1 MDQAAG
7 ARRDDG
13 KLNATMLLT
22 AVDIHIPG
30 YKIIRPIGEGGMAS
44 VFLAVQ
50 TSLERE
56 VALKVMSP
64 ALAANAEFASRFLI
78 EGKITGRL
86 QHPNLVTVYDIG
98 SHNGVYYL
106 AVEYIPGGTL
116 KERLAEGGLSVAE
129 MLDITS
135 DIALGLDFAHQK
147 GFVHRD
153 VKPGNILFRDDG
165 RVVLADF
172 GIAKAMDGSNS
183 STMAGASVGTPNYMS
198 PEQARG
204 ETVNGRSDLYSLGT
218 VLFEML
224 AGHPPY
230 RGGDP
235 FAVALMHVTHPV
247 PQLPA
252 PHEWLQPLI
261 TTLMAKD
268 PAERFSS
275 GAATVEAIHRL
286 LATAPQAASVHQSAP
301 RKVAVG
307 NRLAGG
313 ATTQQRTKL
322 RLAES
327 LEQRAW
333 LLPAAIAGVLAL
345 AVAAW
350 VFWPS
355 PGAGQ
360 LAQDSSAAGQPDVG
374 ARPHGATLS
383 ASFPAQAVGIPLAA
397 SEIENALAQADSY
410 LATGT
415 APDSGGRHLIYPEDD
430 SALFLYQRVLTAQP
444 ENLRAR
450 KGIAA
455 LVAYYR
461 RYAHLACQKQQ
472 WGNCAVI
479 ARLGLQIDPAD
490 GVLVRLDAAAEQGQR
505 GERPSLPELPAE

>member
-1 MDQAAG
+1 
-7 ARRDDG
+7 
-13 KLNATMLLT
+13 MLLT
-22 AVDIHIPG
+22 AVDIDIPG
-30 YKIIRPIGEGGMAS
+30 YTIIRPIGEGGMAS

-64 ALAANAEFASRFLI
+64 ALAANAEFASRFLV
-78 EGKITGRL
+78 EGKITGKL

-98 SHNGVYYL
+98 SHNGIYYL

-116 KERLAEGGLSVAE
+116 KERMAEGGLSVAE

-135 DIALGLDFAHQK
+135 DVALGLDFAHQK

-183 STMAGASVGTPNYMS
+183 STVAGASVGTPNYMS

-247 PQLPA
+247 PQLPE
-252 PHEWLQPLI
+252 PHQWLQPLI

-275 GAATVEAIHRL
+275 GAATVDAIHRL
-286 LATAPQAASVHQSAP
+286 LATAPEAASVHRSSP
-301 RKVAVG
+301 RKLAVG
-307 NRLAGG
+307 NRLGSG

-322 RLAES
+322 RLSENF
-327 LEQRAW
+327 ETRAW
-333 LLPAAIAGVLAL
+333 LLPGAIVGVLAL
-345 AVAAW
+345 AFAAW
-350 VFWPS
+350 AYWPS
-355 PGAGQ
+355 PETGQVAAMPSATGPSNSDGA
-360 LAQDSSAAGQPDVG
+360 DSSGG
-374 ARPHGATLS
+374 TLS
-383 ASFPAQAVGIPLAA
+383 ATFPAQPSGLPMAA
-397 SEIENALAQADSY
+397 DEIENALRQADNY

-415 APDSGGRHLIYPEDD
+415 APESGGRHLIYPDDD
-430 SALFLYQRVLTAQP
+430 SALYLYQRVLATQP
-444 ENLRAR
+444 ENIRAR

-455 LVAYYR
+455 LVSYYR
-461 RYAHLACQKQQ
+461 RYAHLACQKEQ

-479 ARLGLQIDPAD
+479 SGLGLQIDPSDA
-490 GVLVRLDAAAEQGQR
+490 LLARINAAAEQGQR
-505 GERPSLPELPAE
+505 GERPGLPALPAE

>member
-1 MDQAAG
+1 
-7 ARRDDG
+7 
-13 KLNATMLLT
+13 MLLT
-22 AVDIHIPG
+22 AVDINIPG
-30 YKIIRPIGEGGMAS
+30 YTIIRPIGEGGMAS
-44 VFLAVQ
+44 VFLAMQ

-78 EGKITGRL
+78 EGKITGKL

-183 STMAGASVGTPNYMS
+183 STVAGASVGTPNYMS

-247 PQLPA
+247 PQLPE
-252 PHEWLQPLI
+252 PHAWLQPLI
-261 TTLMAKD
+261 TRLMAKD
-268 PAERFSS
+268 PAERYSS

-286 LATAPQAASVHQSAP
+286 LASAPEAASVHQSSP
-301 RKVAVG
+301 RKVASG
-307 NRLAGG
+307 SRLSG

-322 RLAES
+322 RLSES

-333 LLPAAIAGVLAL
+333 LLPAAIAGVVAL

-350 VFWPS
+350 AFWPS
-355 PGAGQ
+355 RDA
-360 LAQDSSAAGQPDVG
+360 AQVAVQSSATTQPHVDVASSSGQ
-374 ARPHGATLS
+374 TLS
-383 ASFPAQAVGIPLAA
+383 ATFPTPATGVPMAA
-397 SEIENALAQADSY
+397 DEIENALTQAENY

-415 APDSGGRHLIYPEDD
+415 APESGGRHLIYPDDD
-430 SALFLYQRVLTAQP
+430 SALYLYQRVLSAQP
-444 ENLRAR
+444 ENSRAR

-455 LVAYYR
+455 LVSYYR
-461 RYAHLACQKQQ
+461 RYAHLACQKEQ

-479 ARLGLQIDPAD
+479 ARLGLQIDPSD
-490 GVLVRLDAAAEQGQR
+490 DLLVRIYAAAEQGQR
-505 GERPSLPELPAE
+505 GERPSLPALPAD

>member
-1 MDQAAG
+1 
-7 ARRDDG
+7 
-13 KLNATMLLT
+13 MLLT
-22 AVDIHIPG
+22 AVDIDIPG
-30 YKIIRPIGEGGMAS
+30 YTIIRPIGEGGMAS

-78 EGKITGRL
+78 EGKITGKL

-98 SHNGVYYL
+98 SHNGIYYL

-116 KERLAEGGLSVAE
+116 KERMAEGGLSVAE

-135 DIALGLDFAHQK
+135 DVALGLDFAHQK

-153 VKPGNILFRDDG
+153 VKPGNILFRADG

-183 STMAGASVGTPNYMS
+183 STVAGASVGTPNYMS

-230 RGGDP
+230 RAGDP

-247 PQLPA
+247 PQLPEPYA
-252 PHEWLQPLI
+252 WLQPLI

-286 LATAPQAASVHQSAP
+286 LATAPEAATVQQSSP
-301 RKVAVG
+301 RKVA
-307 NRLAGG
+307 A
-313 ATTQQRTKL
+313 AT
-322 RLAES
+322 AC
-327 LEQRAW
+327 
-333 LLPAAIAGVLAL
+333 PARR
-345 AVAAW
+345 
-350 VFWPS
+350 P
-355 PGAGQ
+355 
-360 LAQDSSAAGQPDVG
+360 SSAPSSGLRRASSREPGCCPRRSSACSRWLSRRGPFGPRPRPGRLRPCRRRQARRIPMAPIRVAG
-374 ARPHGATLS
+374 R
-383 ASFPAQAVGIPLAA
+383 
-397 SEIENALAQADSY
+397 
-410 LATGT
+410 
-415 APDSGGRHLIYPEDD
+415 
-430 SALFLYQRVLTAQP
+430 
-444 ENLRAR
+444 
-450 KGIAA
+450 
-455 LVAYYR
+455 
-461 RYAHLACQKQQ
+461 
-472 WGNCAVI
+472 
-479 ARLGLQIDPAD
+479 
-490 GVLVRLDAAAEQGQR
+490 
-505 GERPSLPELPAE
+505 